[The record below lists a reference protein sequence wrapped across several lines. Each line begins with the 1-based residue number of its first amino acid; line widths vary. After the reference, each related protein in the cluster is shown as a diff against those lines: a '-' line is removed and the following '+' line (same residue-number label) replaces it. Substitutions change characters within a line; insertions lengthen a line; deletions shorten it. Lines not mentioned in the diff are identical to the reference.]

1 MYKFTEIIG
10 AVLETITESDATY
23 VDAGE
28 GGEVLSIKGQ
38 SLAFDK
44 GWFVIENPHTIV
56 GVPSLSA
63 LIGSKVIDAFSNDD
77 KIILKFDNDSVISV
91 SLKDE
96 DFVGPEAASYAPKK
110 GEIIVFD

>member
-10 AVLETITESDATY
+10 AVLESITENCASY
-23 VDAGE
+23 IDAGE
-28 GGEVLSIKGQ
+28 GSDVLNIKGQ

-44 GWFVIENPHTIV
+44 GWFVIENPYIIV
-56 GVPSLSA
+56 GAPSLNA
-63 LIGSKVIDAFSNDD
+63 LIGSKVIDAFSNDQE
-77 KIILKFDNDSVISV
+77 ISLKFDNDSVITV